1 MPDTKKIS
9 VVVTGLVR
17 NKELFSRSLDSLR
30 GLAGVGD
37 IVLSTWD
44 TEAQENATILA
55 EFQHKQGL
63 KIIAVPEPDK
73 WSGNLLSQMKSLYV
87 GLNQVPADSYVLKTR
102 TDVYIEPEALRHAFE
117 KDLAL
122 TPAQNFSQVRHPF
135 NEKVCVWGV
144 EATSPFYI
152 HDLFFFGRHADIS
165 KLVNMDIRYDLLY
178 QMSKEKIHIRRFLH
192 PFLHEF
198 PIFEK
203 FLHIEHVLGNTDKF
217 PVEYRYAVLEKL
229 LEDEAYI
236 LIMALYFR
244 VVGTYFTN
252 DWGKENVFTWSNIP
266 DQIEFQPGM
275 TLSDLLLGNRQY
287 LALMLRGD
295 SLFSAMNTLSF
306 GICPVGERFVA
317 ALHQL
322 DELDDLRD
330 AGKHLDLSDF
340 ISRALSYGEEALA
353 LVRNTYGSEPSEH
366 D

>member
-1 MPDTKKIS
+1 MPDIKKVS

-17 NKELFSRSLDSLR
+17 DPELFSRSLDNLRSLP
-30 GLAGVGD
+30 GVGD
-37 IVLSTWD
+37 IILSTWD
-44 TEAQENATILA
+44 TEAQENGSVLA
-55 EFQHKQGL
+55 EYQHKHDL

-73 WSGNLLSQMKSLYV
+73 WSGNLLSQMKSLYA
-87 GLNQVPADSYVLKTR
+87 GLNQASAGSYVLKTR
-102 TDVYIEPEALRHAFE
+102 TDVYIEPEALRHVFA
-117 KDLAL
+117 KDLTL
-122 TPAQNFSQVRHPF
+122 TPAQNFNQVRHPF
-135 NEKVCVWGV
+135 DEKVCVWGV

-178 QMSKEKIHIRRFLH
+178 EMSKEKIHIRRFLH

-198 PIFEK
+198 PLFEK

-229 LEDEAYI
+229 LEDDAYI
-236 LIMALYFR
+236 LLMALYYR

-252 DWGKENVFTWSNIP
+252 DWGCENVFVWRDIP

-275 TLSDLLLGNRQY
+275 TLTDLLLGNRQY

-295 SLFSAMNTLSF
+295 SLFDAMNTLSF
-306 GICPVGERFVA
+306 GICPVGERFAA
-317 ALHQL
+317 ALRQL

-340 ISRALSYGEEALA
+340 ISRALSYGEQALT
-353 LVRNTYGSEPSEH
+353 LVRDTYGSGPSER